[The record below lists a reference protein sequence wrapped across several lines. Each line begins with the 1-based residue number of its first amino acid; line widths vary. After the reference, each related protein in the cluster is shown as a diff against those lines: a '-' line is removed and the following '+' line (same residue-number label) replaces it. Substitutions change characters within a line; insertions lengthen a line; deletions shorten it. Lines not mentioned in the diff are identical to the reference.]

1 MVAEVADG
9 DEKAMTTAEK
19 CGGKRRPRDATNG
32 GAPKASVSRRAVLK
46 TAALAGV
53 AAAVNVPFVRPA
65 YAARSLKVST
75 FGGYFEQGFKNA
87 VYPAFLKATGISVE
101 SVPQSESAAFLLQL
115 QQAAKSGSVPMDVCC
130 MPSVDFIRGRGLG
143 LWQNYDVSKITNL
156 KLLPEAYVTRTKDGV
171 DGIGAMGWYETLVIN
186 TEELKTLPVSWKS
199 LWDPEHKN
207 AWGLVSGGESSLFEI
222 AAGTWF
228 GGNGILDTKEGIDKV
243 VAKIAELKPNVKLW
257 WEEEGTMQ
265 TALENGDVIGGEYFN
280 DVAHTMAKNGTPVV
294 SVFPKEGGILDY
306 GSWALLANSKKQAEA
321 VEFVNFTS
329 TPEVQQLLVRSAGLV
344 PLLERGKLNLT
355 QAEFDNVSTTV
366 PPLFRAAAARARN
379 FSYMEQQFTK
389 MLAG

>member
-1 MVAEVADG
+1 
-9 DEKAMTTAEK
+9 
-19 CGGKRRPRDATNG
+19 
-32 GAPKASVSRRAVLK
+32 
-46 TAALAGV
+46 
-53 AAAVNVPFVRPA
+53 
-65 YAARSLKVST
+65 VST
-75 FGGYFEQGFKNA
+75 FGGYFEQGFKNV
-87 VYPAFLKATGISVE
+87 VYPAFFKATGISVE

-130 MPSVDFIRGRGLG
+130 MASVDFIRGRGLG

-156 KLLPEAYVTRTKDGV
+156 KLLPEKYVTRTKDGV

-199 LWDPEHKN
+199 LWDPAHKN
-207 AWGLVSGGESSLFEI
+207 AWGLTSGGESSLFEI
-222 AAGTWF
+222 TAGTWF
-228 GGNGILDTKEGIDKV
+228 GGTGILDTQSGIDKV

-265 TALENGDVIGGEYFN
+265 TALEIGDVIGGEYFN

-321 VEFVNFTS
+321 VEFVNFTCS
-329 TPEVQQLLVRSAGLV
+329 PEVQQLLVRSAGLV
-344 PLLERGKLNLT
+344 PLLDRGRLNLT

-366 PPLFRAAAARARN
+366 PPLFRAAAARAKY